1 MLLEVWRDKEGI
13 TVTCQM
19 RAKSPGTTFA
29 LAGSMAI
36 DEVLIDGNRVA
47 YSFEPFEESPL
58 PQPVVKIVVENDAP
72 GDLMVRYHGTLSGV
86 FRYDRPD
93 VLHFSFYNAW
103 YPFYLDAETECRMAV
118 HADNAWEAACGTYD
132 ADDNVW
138 RIPGIE
144 LAPQIMDCNVLM
156 IKKDAYGFLENERV
170 AVFFEQEHRE
180 MAERVFSFFTGI
192 HQYYVAL
199 YGTDRIGK
207 TTIAYLPEEDEWGG
221 DAYTRSG
228 LVVFGHGPEDSP
240 EQRHTFAHEM
250 GHAYGRGADVFS
262 WEDWLNE
269 TVAEWSALLYESNY
283 EPELFE
289 AQIRRHGQS
298 CKGKELSLRP
308 MGDERPD
315 EVHSAGT
322 LIWYE
327 IYRTYG
333 GGAIA
338 TLLRAYDGLS
348 NKNTDALLKALEDG
362 NEGNLADAIRKHL

>member
-1 MLLEVWRDKEGI
+1 MLLEVWRGKEGI
-13 TVTCQM
+13 TVNCQM

-36 DEVLIDGNRVA
+36 DELMIDGNRVA

-72 GDLMVRYHGTLSGV
+72 GNLTVRYRGALSGV

-103 YPFYLDAETECRMAV
+103 HPFLFDAETDCRMAV
-118 HADNAWEAACGTYD
+118 HADNAWKAACGTYD
-132 ADDNVW
+132 AGDSVW
-138 RIPGIE
+138 HIPGIE

-156 IKKDAYGFLENERV
+156 IKKDAYGFLEGDRV
-170 AVFFEQEHRE
+170 AVFFEREHRE

-199 YGTDRIGK
+199 YGVDRIGK

-228 LVVFGHGPEDSP
+228 LIVFGHGPEDSP

-250 GHAYGRGADVFS
+250 GHAYGKGADAFS

-289 AQIRRHGQS
+289 AQIRRHELS
-298 CKGKELSLRP
+298 CKGKGLSLRP
-308 MGDERPD
+308 MGDMRPD
-315 EVHSAGT
+315 EVHSVGT

-338 TLLRAYDGLS
+338 ALLRVYDGLP